1 MWQINEVVKFDE
13 SRYRILFFQ
22 SGEII
27 WIDMEETKGVPS
39 LVFEEQLSQWIDEK
53 RLFRSSDPFEYLKF
67 IEPPINSVA
76 FEKRDQA
83 YRIIEPIVY
92 DTGCFNEEIRAKR
105 VRLVEQTNIATKA
118 TIYKY
123 LRRYWQRGQI
133 PNALLPDYRN
143 AGAPG
148 KPRTLAGSQKSGAK
162 RKFGNGTGIKITP
175 EIERLFRLIVES
187 ELLNDKKI
195 NITSA
200 HRQFEELFIQ
210 HYPHIKQADIP
221 TRRQFDHFY
230 KREYELPQRI
240 EARTPVLSFQKDIRP
255 LSGTATA
262 NTIGP
267 GSRYEIDATIADI
280 YLVADD
286 DRSKILGRPIL
297 YVVVDVFSRMVVGF
311 YIGFHNPSYVV
322 AMQAIV
328 TACSDKVS
336 LCKLLGI
343 DIQPEQWPTIGLPDA
358 ILADRGEMMSHQI
371 ERLVHGYNVRIEN
384 APAYRGDAKGIV
396 ERYFGTLQAE
406 FKPYAPGVVKG
417 NRIQKHGEKDY
428 RLEAVVPISAFAK
441 MIIKTILY
449 RNQYHVLDTY
459 DRDADFPPDLPSIP
473 LHLWN
478 WGIQNRT
485 GHLRTV
491 DPDTL
496 RIMILPRKKVSIST
510 SGINL
515 WGLYYIGSEILK
527 EGWLHRSKEVTR
539 PQDLQAAY
547 DPSCVDKIYLFPKH
561 ESTIYWE
568 CSLSTKSRQ
577 FSGMSFWQ
585 VWDIQDQEK
594 NLHAI
599 EKDNSKSARRELDQ
613 FIRDTIAEAKKV
625 ATNSGVSNR
634 QRLSEIKSNKKSVRE
649 NEKLSNT
656 HLKPDKHSKDQGT
669 IISFKPKQDESS
681 YPQFVP
687 GLFDDED
694 DQS

>member
-1 MWQINEVVKFDE
+1 M
-13 SRYRILFFQ
+13 
-22 SGEII
+22 
-27 WIDMEETKGVPS
+27 
-39 LVFEEQLSQWIDEK
+39 
-53 RLFRSSDPFEYLKF
+53 
-67 IEPPINSVA
+67 
-76 FEKRDQA
+76 
-83 YRIIEPIVY
+83 
-92 DTGCFNEEIRAKR
+92 
-105 VRLVEQTNIATKA
+105 
-118 TIYKY
+118 
-123 LRRYWQRGQI
+123 
-133 PNALLPDYRN
+133 PDYKN

-162 RKFGNGTGIKITP
+162 RKFGNGTGIKVTP
-175 EIERLFRLIVES
+175 EIERLFRLTVES

-200 HRQFEELFIQ
+200 HRQFEELFVQ
-210 HYPHIKQADIP
+210 HYPHIKQGDIP

-240 EARTPVLSFQKDIRP
+240 EARTPVLSFQKDVRP

-262 NTIGP
+262 NTLGP

-328 TACSDKVS
+328 NACSDKVS

-343 DIQPEQWPTIGLPDA
+343 DIQSEQWPTLGLPDV
-358 ILADRGEMMSHQI
+358 ILADRGEMMSHQV
-371 ERLVHGYNVRIEN
+371 ERLIQGYNVRIEN

-441 MIIKTILY
+441 IIIKTILY

-459 DRDADFPPDLPSIP
+459 DRDADFPPDLPSVP
-473 LHLWN
+473 LHIWN

-510 SGINL
+510 SGVNL
-515 WGLYYIGSEILK
+515 WGLYYIGSEILR

-561 ESTIYWE
+561 DSTIYWE

-577 FSGMSFWQ
+577 FAGMSFWQ
-585 VWDIQDQEK
+585 VWEIQDQEK

-599 EKDNSKSARRELDQ
+599 EKDNSKTARRELDQ
-613 FIRDTIAEAKKV
+613 FIRDTIAESKKM

-656 HLKPDKHSKDQGT
+656 SLKPDKHPKDQGK
-669 IISFKPKQDESS
+669 IISFKPKPDESS

>member
-1 MWQINEVVKFDE
+1 M
-13 SRYRILFFQ
+13 
-22 SGEII
+22 
-27 WIDMEETKGVPS
+27 
-39 LVFEEQLSQWIDEK
+39 
-53 RLFRSSDPFEYLKF
+53 
-67 IEPPINSVA
+67 
-76 FEKRDQA
+76 
-83 YRIIEPIVY
+83 
-92 DTGCFNEEIRAKR
+92 
-105 VRLVEQTNIATKA
+105 
-118 TIYKY
+118 
-123 LRRYWQRGQI
+123 
-133 PNALLPDYRN
+133 PDYRN

-148 KPRTLAGSQKSGAK
+148 KPRTLTGSKKSGAK

-175 EIERLFRLIVES
+175 KIERLFRLIVES

-200 HRQFEELFIQ
+200 HRQFEELFVQ

-230 KREYELPQRI
+230 KREYELSQRI
-240 EARTPVLSFQKDIRP
+240 EARTPVLSFQKDVRP
-255 LSGTATA
+255 LSGTATV
-262 NTIGP
+262 NTLGP

-328 TACSDKVS
+328 NACSDKVS

-343 DIQPEQWPTIGLPDA
+343 DIEPEQWPTTGLPDA
-358 ILADRGEMMSHQI
+358 ILADRGEMMSHQV
-371 ERLVHGYNVRIEN
+371 ERLVHGYNIRIEN

-441 MIIKTILY
+441 IIIKTILY

-473 LHLWN
+473 LHIWN

-510 SGINL
+510 SGVNL
-515 WGLYYIGSEILK
+515 WGLYYIGSEILR

-561 ESTIYWE
+561 DSTIYWE

-577 FSGMSFWQ
+577 FAGMSFWQ
-585 VWDIQDQEK
+585 VWEIQDQEK

-599 EKDNSKSARRELDQ
+599 EKDNSKTARRELDQ
-613 FIRDTIAEAKKV
+613 FIRDTIAESKKM

-656 HLKPDKHSKDQGT
+656 SLKPDKHPKDQGT
-669 IISFKPKQDESS
+669 IISFKPKQDESG

-694 DQS
+694 YQS

>member
-1 MWQINEVVKFDE
+1 
-13 SRYRILFFQ
+13 
-22 SGEII
+22 
-27 WIDMEETKGVPS
+27 
-39 LVFEEQLSQWIDEK
+39 
-53 RLFRSSDPFEYLKF
+53 
-67 IEPPINSVA
+67 
-76 FEKRDQA
+76 
-83 YRIIEPIVY
+83 
-92 DTGCFNEEIRAKR
+92 
-105 VRLVEQTNIATKA
+105 
-118 TIYKY
+118 
-123 LRRYWQRGQI
+123 
-133 PNALLPDYRN
+133 YRN

-148 KPRTLAGSQKSGAK
+148 KPRTLVGSKKSGAK
-162 RKFGNGTGIKITP
+162 RKFGDGTGIKITP

-200 HRQFEELFIQ
+200 HRQFEELFVQ
-210 HYPHIKQADIP
+210 HYPCIKQADIP

-230 KREYELPQRI
+230 KREYKLPQRI
-240 EARTPVLSFQKDIRP
+240 EARTSVLNFQKDVRP

-286 DRSKILGRPIL
+286 DRSRILGRPIL

-328 TACSDKVS
+328 NACSDKVS

-343 DIQPEQWPTIGLPDA
+343 DIQPEQWPTIGLPDT
-358 ILADRGEMMSHQI
+358 ILADRGEMMSHQV
-371 ERLVHGYNVRIEN
+371 ERLIHGYNIRIEN

-396 ERYFGTLQAE
+396 ERYFRTLQAE

-417 NRIQKHGEKDY
+417 NRIQKHGESDY
-428 RLEAVVPISAFAK
+428 RLDAVVPISAFSK
-441 MIIKTILY
+441 MILKTILY
-449 RNQYHVLDTY
+449 RNQHHVLDTY

-473 LHLWN
+473 LHIWN

-491 DPDTL
+491 NPDTL
-496 RIMILPRKKVSIST
+496 RIMILPRKKISIST
-510 SGINL
+510 SGVNL

-561 ESTIYWE
+561 DSTIYWE

-577 FSGMSFWQ
+577 FTGMSFWQ
-585 VWDIQDQEK
+585 VWEIQDQEK

-599 EKDNSKSARRELDQ
+599 EKDNSKTARRELDQ
-613 FIRDTIAEAKKV
+613 FIRDTIAEAKKM

-634 QRLSEIKSNKKSVRE
+634 QRLSEIKSNKNSARE

-656 HLKPDKHSKDQGT
+656 YLKPDKQPKNQGT

>member
-1 MWQINEVVKFDE
+1 
-13 SRYRILFFQ
+13 
-22 SGEII
+22 
-27 WIDMEETKGVPS
+27 
-39 LVFEEQLSQWIDEK
+39 
-53 RLFRSSDPFEYLKF
+53 
-67 IEPPINSVA
+67 
-76 FEKRDQA
+76 
-83 YRIIEPIVY
+83 
-92 DTGCFNEEIRAKR
+92 
-105 VRLVEQTNIATKA
+105 
-118 TIYKY
+118 
-123 LRRYWQRGQI
+123 
-133 PNALLPDYRN
+133 
-143 AGAPG
+143 
-148 KPRTLAGSQKSGAK
+148 
-162 RKFGNGTGIKITP
+162 
-175 EIERLFRLIVES
+175 
-187 ELLNDKKI
+187 
-195 NITSA
+195 
-200 HRQFEELFIQ
+200 
-210 HYPHIKQADIP
+210 
-221 TRRQFDHFY
+221 
-230 KREYELPQRI
+230 
-240 EARTPVLSFQKDIRP
+240 
-255 LSGTATA
+255 
-262 NTIGP
+262 
-267 GSRYEIDATIADI
+267 
-280 YLVADD
+280 
-286 DRSKILGRPIL
+286 
-297 YVVVDVFSRMVVGF
+297 
-311 YIGFHNPSYVV
+311 
-322 AMQAIV
+322 MQAIV
-328 TACSDKVS
+328 NACSDKVS

-343 DIQPEQWPTIGLPDA
+343 DIEPEQWPTLGLPDA
-358 ILADRGEMMSHQI
+358 ILADRGEMMSHQV

-417 NRIQKHGEKDY
+417 NRIQKHGESDY
-428 RLEAVVPISAFAK
+428 RLDAVLPISAFAK

-473 LHLWN
+473 LHIWN

-510 SGINL
+510 SGVNL
-515 WGLYYIGSEILK
+515 WGLYYIGSEILR

-561 ESTIYWE
+561 DSTIYWE

-577 FSGMSFWQ
+577 FASMSFWQ
-585 VWDIQDQEK
+585 VWEIQDQEK

-599 EKDNSKSARRELDQ
+599 EKDNSKTARRELDQ
-613 FIRDTIAEAKKV
+613 FIRDTIAESKKM

-656 HLKPDKHSKDQGT
+656 SLKTDKHPKDQGT

>member
-1 MWQINEVVKFDE
+1 MV
-13 SRYRILFFQ
+13 
-22 SGEII
+22 
-27 WIDMEETKGVPS
+27 
-39 LVFEEQLSQWIDEK
+39 
-53 RLFRSSDPFEYLKF
+53 
-67 IEPPINSVA
+67 
-76 FEKRDQA
+76 
-83 YRIIEPIVY
+83 
-92 DTGCFNEEIRAKR
+92 
-105 VRLVEQTNIATKA
+105 
-118 TIYKY
+118 
-123 LRRYWQRGQI
+123 
-133 PNALLPDYRN
+133 
-143 AGAPG
+143 
-148 KPRTLAGSQKSGAK
+148 GSKKSGAK
-162 RKFGNGTGIKITP
+162 RKFGDGTGIKITP

-200 HRQFEELFIQ
+200 HRQFEELFVQ
-210 HYPHIKQADIP
+210 HYPCIKQADIP

-230 KREYELPQRI
+230 KREYKLPQRI
-240 EARTPVLSFQKDIRP
+240 EARTSVLNFQKDVRP

-286 DRSKILGRPIL
+286 DRSRILGRPIL

-328 TACSDKVS
+328 NACSDKVS

-343 DIQPEQWPTIGLPDA
+343 DIQPEQWPTIGLPDT
-358 ILADRGEMMSHQI
+358 ILADRGEMMSHQV
-371 ERLVHGYNVRIEN
+371 ERLIHGYNIRIEN

-396 ERYFGTLQAE
+396 ERYFRTLQAE

-417 NRIQKHGEKDY
+417 NRIQKHGESDY
-428 RLEAVVPISAFAK
+428 RLDAVVPISAFAK
-441 MIIKTILY
+441 MILKTILY
-449 RNQYHVLDTY
+449 RNQHHVLDTY

-473 LHLWN
+473 LHIWN

-496 RIMILPRKKVSIST
+496 RIMILPRKKISIST
-510 SGINL
+510 SGVNL

-561 ESTIYWE
+561 DSTIYWE

-577 FSGMSFWQ
+577 FTGMSFWQ
-585 VWDIQDQEK
+585 VWEIQDQEK

-599 EKDNSKSARRELDQ
+599 EKDNSKTARRELDQ
-613 FIRDTIAEAKKV
+613 FIRDTIAEAKKM

-634 QRLSEIKSNKKSVRE
+634 QRLSEIKSNKNSARE

-656 HLKPDKHSKDQGT
+656 YLKPDKHPKNQGT

-681 YPQFVP
+681 YPLNRTGFV
-687 GLFDDED
+687 GESIF
-694 DQS
+694 

>member
-1 MWQINEVVKFDE
+1 
-13 SRYRILFFQ
+13 
-22 SGEII
+22 
-27 WIDMEETKGVPS
+27 
-39 LVFEEQLSQWIDEK
+39 
-53 RLFRSSDPFEYLKF
+53 
-67 IEPPINSVA
+67 
-76 FEKRDQA
+76 
-83 YRIIEPIVY
+83 
-92 DTGCFNEEIRAKR
+92 
-105 VRLVEQTNIATKA
+105 
-118 TIYKY
+118 
-123 LRRYWQRGQI
+123 
-133 PNALLPDYRN
+133 
-143 AGAPG
+143 
-148 KPRTLAGSQKSGAK
+148 
-162 RKFGNGTGIKITP
+162 
-175 EIERLFRLIVES
+175 EIERLFRLIAES

-200 HRQFEELFIQ
+200 HRKFEELFVQ

-221 TRRQFDHFY
+221 TRRQFDYFY
-230 KREYELPQRI
+230 KREYQLPQRI

-262 NTIGP
+262 NTLGP

-286 DRSKILGRPIL
+286 DRSKILGRPTL

-328 TACSDKVS
+328 NACSDKVD
-336 LCKLLGI
+336 LCKMFGI

-358 ILADRGEMMSHQI
+358 ILADRGEMMSHQV
-371 ERLVHGYNVRIEN
+371 ERLIYGYNVRIEN

-417 NRIQKHGEKDY
+417 NRIKKHGESDY
-428 RLEAVVPISAFAK
+428 RLEAALPITAFTK

-449 RNQYHVLDTY
+449 RNQHHVLDTY
-459 DRDADFPPDLPSIP
+459 DREADFPPDLPSIP
-473 LHLWN
+473 LHIWN

-485 GHLRTV
+485 GHLRIVEPT
-491 DPDTL
+491 PF

-510 SGINL
+510 SGVNL
-515 WGLYYIGSEILK
+515 WGLYYIGSEILR
-527 EGWLHRSKEVTR
+527 EGWLHRSKEVSR

-547 DPSCVDKIYLFPKH
+547 DPSNVDKIYLFPKH
-561 ESTIYWE
+561 DSTIYWE

-577 FSGMSFWQ
+577 FSGKSFWQ
-585 VWDIQDQEK
+585 VWEIQDQEK

-599 EKDNSKSARRELDQ
+599 GKDNSKAARRELDQ
-613 FIRDTIAEAKKV
+613 FIRDTIAEAKKM

-634 QRLSEIKSNKKSVRE
+634 QRLSEIKSNKKSARE
-649 NEKLSNT
+649 NEKLSDNYSKT
-656 HLKPDKHSKDQGT
+656 DKHPKDKGT

-687 GLFDDED
+687 GFFDDED

>member
-1 MWQINEVVKFDE
+1 MV
-13 SRYRILFFQ
+13 
-22 SGEII
+22 
-27 WIDMEETKGVPS
+27 
-39 LVFEEQLSQWIDEK
+39 
-53 RLFRSSDPFEYLKF
+53 
-67 IEPPINSVA
+67 
-76 FEKRDQA
+76 
-83 YRIIEPIVY
+83 
-92 DTGCFNEEIRAKR
+92 
-105 VRLVEQTNIATKA
+105 
-118 TIYKY
+118 
-123 LRRYWQRGQI
+123 
-133 PNALLPDYRN
+133 
-143 AGAPG
+143 
-148 KPRTLAGSQKSGAK
+148 GSKKSGAK
-162 RKFGNGTGIKITP
+162 RKFGDGTGIKITP

-200 HRQFEELFIQ
+200 HRQFEELFVQ
-210 HYPHIKQADIP
+210 HYPCIKQADIP

-230 KREYELPQRI
+230 KREYKLPQRI
-240 EARTPVLSFQKDIRP
+240 EARTSVLNFQKDVRP

-286 DRSKILGRPIL
+286 DRSRILGRPIL

-328 TACSDKVS
+328 NACSDKVS

-343 DIQPEQWPTIGLPDA
+343 DIQPEQWPTIGLPDT
-358 ILADRGEMMSHQI
+358 ILADRGEMMSHQV
-371 ERLVHGYNVRIEN
+371 ERLIHGYNIRIEN

-396 ERYFGTLQAE
+396 ERYFRTLQAE

-417 NRIQKHGEKDY
+417 NRIQKHGESDY
-428 RLEAVVPISAFAK
+428 RLDAVVPISAFAK
-441 MIIKTILY
+441 MILKTILY
-449 RNQYHVLDTY
+449 RNQHHVLDTY

-473 LHLWN
+473 LHIWN

-496 RIMILPRKKVSIST
+496 RIMILPRKKISIST
-510 SGINL
+510 SGVNL

-561 ESTIYWE
+561 DSTIYWE

-577 FSGMSFWQ
+577 FTGMSFWQ
-585 VWDIQDQEK
+585 VWEIQDQEK

-599 EKDNSKSARRELDQ
+599 EKDNSKTARRELDQ
-613 FIRDTIAEAKKV
+613 FIRDTIAEAKKM

-634 QRLSEIKSNKKSVRE
+634 QRLSEIKSNKNSTRE

-656 HLKPDKHSKDQGT
+656 YLKPDKQPKNQGT

>member
-1 MWQINEVVKFDE
+1 M
-13 SRYRILFFQ
+13 
-22 SGEII
+22 
-27 WIDMEETKGVPS
+27 
-39 LVFEEQLSQWIDEK
+39 
-53 RLFRSSDPFEYLKF
+53 
-67 IEPPINSVA
+67 
-76 FEKRDQA
+76 
-83 YRIIEPIVY
+83 
-92 DTGCFNEEIRAKR
+92 AKR
-105 VRLVEQTNIATKA
+105 PNS
-118 TIYKY
+118 
-123 LRRYWQRGQI
+123 
-133 PNALLPDYRN
+133 NALLPDYRN

-148 KPRTLAGSQKSGAK
+148 KPRTLAGSKKSGAK
-162 RKFGNGTGIKITP
+162 RKFGDGTGIKITP

-200 HRQFEELFIQ
+200 HRQFEEIFVQ
-210 HYPHIKQADIP
+210 HYPHIKQGDIP

-240 EARTPVLSFQKDIRP
+240 EARTPVLSFQKDVRP

-262 NTIGP
+262 NTLGP

-328 TACSDKVS
+328 NACSDKVS

-343 DIQPEQWPTIGLPDA
+343 DIEPEQWPTLGLPDA
-358 ILADRGEMMSHQI
+358 ILADRGEMMSHQV

-417 NRIQKHGEKDY
+417 NRIQKHGESDY
-428 RLEAVVPISAFAK
+428 RLDAVLPISAFAK

-473 LHLWN
+473 LHIWN

-510 SGINL
+510 SGVNL
-515 WGLYYIGSEILK
+515 WGLYYIGSEILR

-561 ESTIYWE
+561 DSTIYWE

-577 FSGMSFWQ
+577 FAGMSFWQ
-585 VWDIQDQEK
+585 VWEIQDQEK
-594 NLHAI
+594 NLHAV
-599 EKDNSKSARRELDQ
+599 EKDNSKAARRELDQ
-613 FIRDTIAEAKKV
+613 FIRDTIADAKKM

-656 HLKPDKHSKDQGT
+656 SLKPDKHPKDQGT
-669 IISFKPKQDESS
+669 IISFKSKQDESS

>member
-1 MWQINEVVKFDE
+1 
-13 SRYRILFFQ
+13 
-22 SGEII
+22 
-27 WIDMEETKGVPS
+27 
-39 LVFEEQLSQWIDEK
+39 
-53 RLFRSSDPFEYLKF
+53 
-67 IEPPINSVA
+67 
-76 FEKRDQA
+76 
-83 YRIIEPIVY
+83 
-92 DTGCFNEEIRAKR
+92 
-105 VRLVEQTNIATKA
+105 
-118 TIYKY
+118 
-123 LRRYWQRGQI
+123 
-133 PNALLPDYRN
+133 
-143 AGAPG
+143 
-148 KPRTLAGSQKSGAK
+148 
-162 RKFGNGTGIKITP
+162 
-175 EIERLFRLIVES
+175 
-187 ELLNDKKI
+187 
-195 NITSA
+195 
-200 HRQFEELFIQ
+200 
-210 HYPHIKQADIP
+210 
-221 TRRQFDHFY
+221 
-230 KREYELPQRI
+230 
-240 EARTPVLSFQKDIRP
+240 
-255 LSGTATA
+255 
-262 NTIGP
+262 
-267 GSRYEIDATIADI
+267 
-280 YLVADD
+280 
-286 DRSKILGRPIL
+286 
-297 YVVVDVFSRMVVGF
+297 
-311 YIGFHNPSYVV
+311 
-322 AMQAIV
+322 MQAIV
-328 TACSDKVS
+328 NACSDKAS

-343 DIQPEQWPTIGLPDA
+343 DIGPEQWPTIGLPDA
-358 ILADRGEMMSHQI
+358 ILADRGEMMSHQV

-441 MIIKTILY
+441 IIIKTILY

-473 LHLWN
+473 LHIWN

-510 SGINL
+510 SGVNL
-515 WGLYYIGSEILK
+515 WGLYYIGSEILR

-561 ESTIYWE
+561 DSTIYWE

-577 FSGMSFWQ
+577 FAGMSFWQ
-585 VWDIQDQEK
+585 VWEIQDQEK

-599 EKDNSKSARRELDQ
+599 EKDNSKAARRELDQ
-613 FIRDTIAEAKKV
+613 FIRDTIAEAKKM

-656 HLKPDKHSKDQGT
+656 SLKPDKHPKDQGT
-669 IISFKPKQDESS
+669 IISFKSKQDESS

>member
-1 MWQINEVVKFDE
+1 MA
-13 SRYRILFFQ
+13 
-22 SGEII
+22 G
-27 WIDMEETKGVPS
+27 TK
-39 LVFEEQLSQWIDEK
+39 
-53 RLFRSSDPFEYLKF
+53 
-67 IEPPINSVA
+67 
-76 FEKRDQA
+76 
-83 YRIIEPIVY
+83 
-92 DTGCFNEEIRAKR
+92 
-105 VRLVEQTNIATKA
+105 
-118 TIYKY
+118 
-123 LRRYWQRGQI
+123 
-133 PNALLPDYRN
+133 
-143 AGAPG
+143 
-148 KPRTLAGSQKSGAK
+148 KSGAK
-162 RKFGNGTGIKITP
+162 RKFGDGTGIKVTP
-175 EIERLFRLIVES
+175 EIERLFRLIAES

-200 HRQFEELFIQ
+200 HRKFEELFVQ

-221 TRRQFDHFY
+221 TRRQFDYFY
-230 KREYELPQRI
+230 KREYQLPQRI

-262 NTIGP
+262 NTLGP

-328 TACSDKVS
+328 NACSDKVS

-343 DIQPEQWPTIGLPDA
+343 DIEPEQWPTLGLPDA
-358 ILADRGEMMSHQI
+358 ILADRGEMMSHQV
-371 ERLVHGYNVRIEN
+371 ERLIHGYNVRIEN

-406 FKPYAPGVVKG
+406 FKPYAPGVVRG
-417 NRIQKHGEKDY
+417 NRIQKHGESDY
-428 RLEAVVPISAFAK
+428 RLDAVVPISAFAK

-449 RNQYHVLDTY
+449 RNQHHVLDTY
-459 DRDADFPPDLPSIP
+459 DREADFPPDLPSIP
-473 LHLWN
+473 LHIWN

-485 GHLRTV
+485 GHLRIVEPT
-491 DPDTL
+491 PF

-510 SGINL
+510 SGVNL
-515 WGLYYIGSEILK
+515 WGLYYIGSEILR
-527 EGWLHRSKEVTR
+527 EGWLHRSKEVSR

-547 DPSCVDKIYLFPKH
+547 DPSNVDKIYLFPKH
-561 ESTIYWE
+561 DSTIYWE

-577 FSGMSFWQ
+577 FSGKSFWQ
-585 VWDIQDQEK
+585 VWEIQDQEK

-599 EKDNSKSARRELDQ
+599 GKDNSKAARRELDQ
-613 FIRDTIAEAKKV
+613 FIRDTIAEAKKM

-634 QRLSEIKSNKKSVRE
+634 QRLSEIKSNKKSARE
-649 NEKLSNT
+649 NEKLSDNYSKT
-656 HLKPDKHSKDQGT
+656 DKHPKDKGT
-669 IISFKPKQDESS
+669 IISFKLKQDESS

-687 GLFDDED
+687 GFFDDED

>member
-1 MWQINEVVKFDE
+1 M
-13 SRYRILFFQ
+13 
-22 SGEII
+22 
-27 WIDMEETKGVPS
+27 
-39 LVFEEQLSQWIDEK
+39 
-53 RLFRSSDPFEYLKF
+53 
-67 IEPPINSVA
+67 
-76 FEKRDQA
+76 
-83 YRIIEPIVY
+83 
-92 DTGCFNEEIRAKR
+92 
-105 VRLVEQTNIATKA
+105 
-118 TIYKY
+118 
-123 LRRYWQRGQI
+123 
-133 PNALLPDYRN
+133 PDYRN

-148 KPRTLAGSQKSGAK
+148 KPRTLAGSKKSGAK

-200 HRQFEELFIQ
+200 HRQFEELFVQ

-240 EARTPVLSFQKDIRP
+240 ETRTPVLSFQKDIRP

-262 NTIGP
+262 NTLGP

-328 TACSDKVS
+328 NACSDKVS

-343 DIQPEQWPTIGLPDA
+343 DIEPEQWPTLGLPDA
-358 ILADRGEMMSHQI
+358 ILADRGEMMSHQV

-417 NRIQKHGEKDY
+417 NRIQKHGESDY
-428 RLEAVVPISAFAK
+428 RLDAVLPISAFAK

-473 LHLWN
+473 LHIWN

-510 SGINL
+510 SGVNL
-515 WGLYYIGSEILK
+515 WGLYYIGSEILR

-561 ESTIYWE
+561 DSTIYWE

-577 FSGMSFWQ
+577 FAGMSFWQ
-585 VWDIQDQEK
+585 VWEIQDQEK

-599 EKDNSKSARRELDQ
+599 EKDNSKAARRELDQ
-613 FIRDTIAEAKKV
+613 FIRDTIAEAKKM

-656 HLKPDKHSKDQGT
+656 SLKPDKHPKDQGT
-669 IISFKPKQDESS
+669 IISFKPKQDESN

>member
-1 MWQINEVVKFDE
+1 MV
-13 SRYRILFFQ
+13 
-22 SGEII
+22 
-27 WIDMEETKGVPS
+27 
-39 LVFEEQLSQWIDEK
+39 
-53 RLFRSSDPFEYLKF
+53 
-67 IEPPINSVA
+67 
-76 FEKRDQA
+76 
-83 YRIIEPIVY
+83 
-92 DTGCFNEEIRAKR
+92 
-105 VRLVEQTNIATKA
+105 
-118 TIYKY
+118 
-123 LRRYWQRGQI
+123 
-133 PNALLPDYRN
+133 
-143 AGAPG
+143 
-148 KPRTLAGSQKSGAK
+148 GSKKSGAK
-162 RKFGNGTGIKITP
+162 RKFGDGTGIKITP

-200 HRQFEELFIQ
+200 HRQFEELFVQ
-210 HYPHIKQADIP
+210 HYPCIKQADIP

-230 KREYELPQRI
+230 KREYKLPQRI
-240 EARTPVLSFQKDIRP
+240 EARTSVLNFQKDVRP

-286 DRSKILGRPIL
+286 DRSRILGRPIL

-328 TACSDKVS
+328 NACSDKVS

-343 DIQPEQWPTIGLPDA
+343 DIQPEQWPTIGLPDT
-358 ILADRGEMMSHQI
+358 ILADRGEMMSHQV
-371 ERLVHGYNVRIEN
+371 ERLIHGYNIRIEN

-396 ERYFGTLQAE
+396 ERYFRTLQAE

-417 NRIQKHGEKDY
+417 NRIQKHGESDY
-428 RLEAVVPISAFAK
+428 RLDAVVPISAFAK
-441 MIIKTILY
+441 MILKTILY
-449 RNQYHVLDTY
+449 RNQHHVLDTY

-473 LHLWN
+473 LHIWN

-496 RIMILPRKKVSIST
+496 RIMILPRKKISIST
-510 SGINL
+510 SGVNL

-561 ESTIYWE
+561 DSTIYWE

-577 FSGMSFWQ
+577 FAGMSFWQ
-585 VWDIQDQEK
+585 VWEIQDQEK

-599 EKDNSKSARRELDQ
+599 EKDNSKAARRELDQ
-613 FIRDTIAEAKKV
+613 FIRDTIAEAKKM

-634 QRLSEIKSNKKSVRE
+634 QRLSEIKSNKNSARE

-656 HLKPDKHSKDQGT
+656 YLKPDKHPKNQGT

>member
-1 MWQINEVVKFDE
+1 MV
-13 SRYRILFFQ
+13 
-22 SGEII
+22 
-27 WIDMEETKGVPS
+27 
-39 LVFEEQLSQWIDEK
+39 
-53 RLFRSSDPFEYLKF
+53 
-67 IEPPINSVA
+67 
-76 FEKRDQA
+76 
-83 YRIIEPIVY
+83 
-92 DTGCFNEEIRAKR
+92 
-105 VRLVEQTNIATKA
+105 
-118 TIYKY
+118 
-123 LRRYWQRGQI
+123 
-133 PNALLPDYRN
+133 
-143 AGAPG
+143 
-148 KPRTLAGSQKSGAK
+148 GSKKSGAK
-162 RKFGNGTGIKITP
+162 RKFGDGTGIKITP

-200 HRQFEELFIQ
+200 HRQFEELFVQ
-210 HYPHIKQADIP
+210 HYPCIKQADIP

-230 KREYELPQRI
+230 KREYKLPQRI
-240 EARTPVLSFQKDIRP
+240 EARTSVLNFQKDVRP

-286 DRSKILGRPIL
+286 DRSRILGRPIL

-328 TACSDKVS
+328 NACSDKVS

-343 DIQPEQWPTIGLPDA
+343 DIQPEQWPTIGLPDT
-358 ILADRGEMMSHQI
+358 ILADRGEMMSHQV
-371 ERLVHGYNVRIEN
+371 ERLIHGYNIRIEN

-396 ERYFGTLQAE
+396 ERYFRTLQAE

-417 NRIQKHGEKDY
+417 NRIQKHGESDY
-428 RLEAVVPISAFAK
+428 RLDAVVPISAFAK
-441 MIIKTILY
+441 MILKTILY
-449 RNQYHVLDTY
+449 RNQHHVLDTY

-473 LHLWN
+473 LHIWN

-496 RIMILPRKKVSIST
+496 RIMILPRKKISIST
-510 SGINL
+510 SGVNL

-561 ESTIYWE
+561 DSTIYWE

-577 FSGMSFWQ
+577 FTGMSFWQ
-585 VWDIQDQEK
+585 VWEIQDQEK

-599 EKDNSKSARRELDQ
+599 EKDNSKTARRELDQ
-613 FIRDTIAEAKKV
+613 FIRDTIAEAKKM

-634 QRLSEIKSNKKSVRE
+634 QRLSEIKSNKNSARE

-656 HLKPDKHSKDQGT
+656 YLKPDKHPKNQGT

>member
-1 MWQINEVVKFDE
+1 MV
-13 SRYRILFFQ
+13 
-22 SGEII
+22 
-27 WIDMEETKGVPS
+27 
-39 LVFEEQLSQWIDEK
+39 
-53 RLFRSSDPFEYLKF
+53 
-67 IEPPINSVA
+67 
-76 FEKRDQA
+76 
-83 YRIIEPIVY
+83 
-92 DTGCFNEEIRAKR
+92 
-105 VRLVEQTNIATKA
+105 
-118 TIYKY
+118 
-123 LRRYWQRGQI
+123 
-133 PNALLPDYRN
+133 
-143 AGAPG
+143 
-148 KPRTLAGSQKSGAK
+148 GSKKSGAK
-162 RKFGNGTGIKITP
+162 RKFGDGTGIKITP

-200 HRQFEELFIQ
+200 HRQFEELFVQ
-210 HYPHIKQADIP
+210 HYPCIKQADIP

-230 KREYELPQRI
+230 KREYKLPQRI
-240 EARTPVLSFQKDIRP
+240 EARTSVLNFQKDVRP

-286 DRSKILGRPIL
+286 DRSRILGRPIL

-328 TACSDKVS
+328 NACSDKVS

-343 DIQPEQWPTIGLPDA
+343 DIQPEQWPTIGLPDT
-358 ILADRGEMMSHQI
+358 ILADRGEMMSHQV
-371 ERLVHGYNVRIEN
+371 ERLIHGYNIRIEN

-396 ERYFGTLQAE
+396 ERYFRTLQAE

-417 NRIQKHGEKDY
+417 NRIQKHGESDY
-428 RLEAVVPISAFAK
+428 RLDAVVPISAFAK
-441 MIIKTILY
+441 MILKTILY
-449 RNQYHVLDTY
+449 RNQHHVLDTY

-473 LHLWN
+473 LHIWN

-491 DPDTL
+491 NPDTL
-496 RIMILPRKKVSIST
+496 RIMILPRKKISIST
-510 SGINL
+510 SGVNL

-561 ESTIYWE
+561 DSTIYWE

-577 FSGMSFWQ
+577 FTGMSFWQ
-585 VWDIQDQEK
+585 VWEIQDQEK

-599 EKDNSKSARRELDQ
+599 EKDNSKTARRELDQ
-613 FIRDTIAEAKKV
+613 FIRDTIAEAKKM

-634 QRLSEIKSNKKSVRE
+634 QRLSEIKSNKNSARE

-656 HLKPDKHSKDQGT
+656 YLKPDKQPKNQGT

>member
-1 MWQINEVVKFDE
+1 
-13 SRYRILFFQ
+13 
-22 SGEII
+22 
-27 WIDMEETKGVPS
+27 
-39 LVFEEQLSQWIDEK
+39 
-53 RLFRSSDPFEYLKF
+53 
-67 IEPPINSVA
+67 
-76 FEKRDQA
+76 
-83 YRIIEPIVY
+83 
-92 DTGCFNEEIRAKR
+92 
-105 VRLVEQTNIATKA
+105 
-118 TIYKY
+118 KY

-148 KPRTLAGSQKSGAK
+148 KPRTLAGSKKSGAK
-162 RKFGNGTGIKITP
+162 RKFGDGTGIKITP

-200 HRQFEELFIQ
+200 HRQFEELFVQ
-210 HYPHIKQADIP
+210 HYPHIKQGDIP

-240 EARTPVLSFQKDIRP
+240 EARTPVLSFQKDVRP

-262 NTIGP
+262 NTLGP

-328 TACSDKVS
+328 NACSDKVS

-343 DIQPEQWPTIGLPDA
+343 DIEPEQWPTLGLPDA
-358 ILADRGEMMSHQI
+358 ILADRGEMMSHQV

-417 NRIQKHGEKDY
+417 NRIQKHGESDY
-428 RLEAVVPISAFAK
+428 RLDAVLPISAFAK

-473 LHLWN
+473 LHIWN

-510 SGINL
+510 SGVNL
-515 WGLYYIGSEILK
+515 WGLYYIGSEILR

-561 ESTIYWE
+561 DSTIYWE

-577 FSGMSFWQ
+577 FAGMSFWQ
-585 VWDIQDQEK
+585 VWEIQDQEK

-599 EKDNSKSARRELDQ
+599 EKDNSKAARRELDQ
-613 FIRDTIAEAKKV
+613 FIRDTIADAKKM

-656 HLKPDKHSKDQGT
+656 SLKPDKHPKDQGT
-669 IISFKPKQDESS
+669 IISFKSKQDESS

>member
-1 MWQINEVVKFDE
+1 MTLRQT
-13 SRYRILFFQ
+13 RYG
-22 SGEII
+22 S
-27 WIDMEETKGVPS
+27 
-39 LVFEEQLSQWIDEK
+39 
-53 RLFRSSDPFEYLKF
+53 
-67 IEPPINSVA
+67 
-76 FEKRDQA
+76 
-83 YRIIEPIVY
+83 
-92 DTGCFNEEIRAKR
+92 GCFNEEIRAKR

-148 KPRTLAGSQKSGAK
+148 KPRTLAGSKKSGAK

-200 HRQFEELFIQ
+200 HRQFEELFVQ

-240 EARTPVLSFQKDIRP
+240 ETRTPVLSFQKDIRP

-262 NTIGP
+262 NTLGP

-328 TACSDKVS
+328 NACSDKVS

-343 DIQPEQWPTIGLPDA
+343 DIEPEQWPTLGLPDA
-358 ILADRGEMMSHQI
+358 ILADRGEMMSHQV

-417 NRIQKHGEKDY
+417 NRIQKHGESDY
-428 RLEAVVPISAFAK
+428 RLDAVLPISAFAK

-473 LHLWN
+473 LHIWN

-510 SGINL
+510 SGVNL
-515 WGLYYIGSEILK
+515 WGLYYIGSEILR

-561 ESTIYWE
+561 DSTIYWE

-577 FSGMSFWQ
+577 FAGMSFWQ
-585 VWDIQDQEK
+585 VWEIQDQEK

-599 EKDNSKSARRELDQ
+599 EKDNSKAARRELDQ
-613 FIRDTIAEAKKV
+613 FIRDTIAEAKKM

-656 HLKPDKHSKDQGT
+656 SLKPDKHPKDQGT
-669 IISFKPKQDESS
+669 IISFKPKQDESN